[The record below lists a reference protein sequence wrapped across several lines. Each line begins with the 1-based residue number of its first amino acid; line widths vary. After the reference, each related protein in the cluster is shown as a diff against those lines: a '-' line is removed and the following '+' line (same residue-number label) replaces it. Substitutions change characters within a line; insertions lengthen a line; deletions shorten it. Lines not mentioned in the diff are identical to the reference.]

1 MRSVKFYLI
10 EGIKFVKEARDKV
23 TEKIK
28 IINLKIVNFKVHL

>member
-28 IINLKIVNFKVHL
+28 IIANCNSKLKQN